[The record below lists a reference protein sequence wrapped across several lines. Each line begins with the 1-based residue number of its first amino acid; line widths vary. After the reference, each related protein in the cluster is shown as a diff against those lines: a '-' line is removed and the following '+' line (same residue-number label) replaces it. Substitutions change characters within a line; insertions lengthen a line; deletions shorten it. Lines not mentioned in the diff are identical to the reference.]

1 MRHPPFPKLV
11 ATLAAC
17 LSIAGCGTISRSPPN
32 SSLAPPAPAQTGLD
46 AYRFAGTDD
55 RRILAWIADWTAA
68 RERLGLDGVRA
79 MAISGGG
86 ANGAYGAGVLV
97 GWSQTGTRPQFDL
110 VTGVSTGALIA
121 PLAFLGPRWDQRLTA
136 AYHDPKLSLITKGRL
151 SALVHPSLYGSATLS
166 GLVNKYVDDMLLEAI
181 AAEDE
186 KGRRLLVATTNLD
199 AQQTEIWD
207 LGAIAKA
214 AQSPGDNGRALQLFR
229 KVLLASA
236 SIPGVFPPAFIS
248 SSSDRSAPAEMDVDG
263 GISTP
268 FFLVPEAMVLWR
280 PEWRMRP
287 TELYVIINGKPD
299 PTYAVTAGGAAPIL
313 LRTFDTLGRAVMRG
327 QLTAARTFAER
338 NGGKLSYTAIPADIG
353 ADPFNFSQA
362 NMGSL
367 YELGYGL
374 AASGKA
380 FHSVDDA
387 PSATSAS
394 TAQAAPPLSPQTP

>member
-1 MRHPPFPKLV
+1 MRCPPFFKLF
-11 ATLAAC
+11 AALAAC
-17 LSIAGCGTISRSPPN
+17 VSIAGCGTISRSPP
-32 SSLAPPAPAQTGLD
+32 APVQTGLD
-46 AYRFAGTDD
+46 AYRFTGTDD
-55 RRILAWIADWTAA
+55 RRILAWMADWTAM
-68 RERLGLDGVRA
+68 RERLGLDGVKA

-121 PLAFLGPRWDQRLTA
+121 PLAFLGPDWDPRLTA
-136 AYHDPKLSLITKGRL
+136 AYHDPKLNAITKGRL

-166 GLVNKYVDDMLLEAI
+166 GLVNKYVDDAMLKAT
-181 AAEDE
+181 AAEFD

-214 AQSPGDNGRALQLFR
+214 AQDPGDKGQALQLFR
-229 KVLLASA
+229 KVLVASA

-248 SSSDRSAPAEMDVDG
+248 SSDDRSAPAEMDVDG

-280 PEWRMRP
+280 PECRMRP
-287 TELYVIINGKPD
+287 TDLFVIINGKPD
-299 PTYAVTAGGAAPIL
+299 PTYAVTPGAAAPIL
-313 LRTFDTLGRAVMRG
+313 IRTFDTLGRAVMRE

-338 NGGKLSYTAIPADIG
+338 NGGRLAYTAIPAGVD
-353 ADPFNFSQA
+353 ADPFNFKRA

-374 AASGKA
+374 AVSGKA
-380 FHSVDDA
+380 FHPVGDDQA
-387 PSATSAS
+387 GTSAP
-394 TAQAAPPLSPQTP
+394 TARAAPALCPQTSRAG